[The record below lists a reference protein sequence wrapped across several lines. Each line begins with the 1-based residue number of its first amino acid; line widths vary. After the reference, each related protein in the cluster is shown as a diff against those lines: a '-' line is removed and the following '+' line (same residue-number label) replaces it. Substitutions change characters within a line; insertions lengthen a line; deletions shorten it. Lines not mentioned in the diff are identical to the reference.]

1 MKNNSPIAPERQVYD
16 AVIGED
22 PAGLRDLLR
31 NFPEVY
37 GDDRKESLN
46 YKLKY
51 AVRQDSPAIIEVLV
65 EFGADVNAPVG
76 STDPEGVIEETC
88 LGGPVKINAARR
100 LLELGAKINFDTPD
114 GVRCR
119 TLIFAISKGS
129 LEMVKL
135 LVQYD
140 AAFNSPE
147 RGLTALDHATSRGQT
162 EIADYLRSIGG
173 KTAKEMGWIP
183 PPPEPEPE
191 LSRVMREYFE
201 AEFVSTPMATIQG
214 LLDSDPSIAIH
225 VIDDGYQYILQT
237 QGVAI
242 KPIPVD
248 PCDEDHRFIEIEM
261 ILPCDWPVG
270 EELIKTDEN
279 AWPVTWLRRLAMH
292 PHQSEIPMSKLFF
305 YPNGTPPK
313 PFAANTELSV
323 WMLMQSPRGPLYVTD
338 EKQIVIYRAVPL
350 YKEEYD
356 LVQKYGLGE
365 LGKRFDENKIQPHQ
379 MFVRK
384 NVGIE

>member
-1 MKNNSPIAPERQVYD
+1 MTETELMQKLYVAEKEGDCETIQNILQSHPHLF
-16 AVIGED
+16 GENRLWMMGR
-22 PAGLRDLLR
+22 GLRKAL
-31 NFPEVY
+31 EI
-37 GDDRKESLN
+37 
-46 YKLKY
+46 
-51 AVRQDSPAIIEVLV
+51 DSPEMVDVFV
-65 EFGADVNAPVG
+65 EFGADVNTPRFDNEPDG
-76 STDPEGVIEETC
+76 IIEESC
-88 LGGPVKINAARR
+88 LLGKCKKRAARR
-100 LLELGAKINFDTPD
+100 MLELGAKLNFESN
-114 GVRCR
+114 GSLRCK
-119 TLIFAISKGS
+119 TIDFAISKGD

-135 LVQYD
+135 CVEYG
-140 AAFNSPE
+140 AMFNSIYL
-147 RGLTALDHATSRGQT
+147 GSTTLDHATMRGQT

-173 KTAKEMGWIP
+173 KTAKELGWVSP
-183 PPPEPEPE
+183 PRELESE
-191 LSRVMREYFE
+191 LSRAMHEYFE
-201 AEFVSTPMATIQG
+201 AEFVAPPMATIQG

-248 PCDEDHRFIEIEM
+248 PGDEDHRFIEIEM